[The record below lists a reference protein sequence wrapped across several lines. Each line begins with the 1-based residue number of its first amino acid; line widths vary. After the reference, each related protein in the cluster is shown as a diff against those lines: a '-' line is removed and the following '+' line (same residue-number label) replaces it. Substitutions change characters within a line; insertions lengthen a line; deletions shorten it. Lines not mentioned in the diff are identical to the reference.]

1 MLIAMS
7 DDNRVSKDKSPS
19 PELFEMIQA
28 AANNLMSFGGLWNSI
43 KKKGHDEGFSER
55 ELEDILRP
63 LLKPQLNKDQI
74 YYLFHKEEQIERVK
88 SQSHRKFTTDDDKK
102 DTGQSKG
109 NKDKPPPET
118 PPPKQNPPP
127 KEPEEDP
134 KDIEIAY
141 WKERATEFED
151 ALHKISDKQFVPAT
165 QLQEQPPATANPT
178 PELQMTDD
186 LVFQYLRDRAK
197 ETGNILIIDRVG
209 AGALVQALA
218 QYKNSFGVAELFLR
232 VIK

>member
-1 MLIAMS
+1 M
-7 DDNRVSKDKSPS
+7 
-19 PELFEMIQA
+19 
-28 AANNLMSFGGLWNSI
+28 
-43 KKKGHDEGFSER
+43 KGHDEGFTER
-55 ELEDILRP
+55 ELQDILRP
-63 LLKPQLNKDQI
+63 LLKPQLNKDQM
-74 YYLFHKEEQIERVK
+74 YYLFHREEQIERVK
-88 SQSHRKFTTDDDKK
+88 SQSHRKFTTDDAKK
-102 DTGQSKG
+102 DIGQNKG
-109 NKDKPPPET
+109 NNQPPPET

-134 KDIEIAY
+134 KDAEIAY
-141 WKERATEFED
+141 WKEKAIELQD

-165 QLQEQPPATANPT
+165 QLQEQPAAKDPT
-178 PELQMTDD
+178 PELQLTDD

-218 QYKNSFGVAELFLR
+218 QYKNSFGVAKLFLR

>member
-1 MLIAMS
+1 MTMENKI
-7 DDNRVSKDKSPS
+7 PS
-19 PELFEMIQA
+19 PELLSLIKA
-28 AANNLMSFGGLWNSI
+28 AAQSLLGFGELWNSI
-43 KKKGHDEGFSER
+43 KKKGHDEGFTER
-55 ELEDILRP
+55 ELQDILRP

-74 YYLFHKEEQIERVK
+74 YYLFNADEKKE
-88 SQSHRKFTTDDDKK
+88 
-102 DTGQSKG
+102 QSKQSYHR
-109 NKDKPPPET
+109 NIPTNAPKKALVQNPIPIKLPDEPPKIPPP
-118 PPPKQNPPP
+118 P
-127 KEPEEDP
+127 PEEDP
-134 KDIEIAY
+134 KDLEVAY
-141 WKERATEFED
+141 WKEKATELED

-165 QLQEQPPATANPT
+165 QLQEQPPPVANPT

-209 AGALVQALA
+209 AGALVQALS